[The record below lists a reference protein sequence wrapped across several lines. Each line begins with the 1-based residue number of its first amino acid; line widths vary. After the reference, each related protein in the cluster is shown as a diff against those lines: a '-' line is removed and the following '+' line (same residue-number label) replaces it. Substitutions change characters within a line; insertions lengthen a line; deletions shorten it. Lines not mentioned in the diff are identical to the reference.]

1 MARKGRPEPPMG
13 VLRRLDAGAR
23 AGFPAL
29 FTGLLIAVAAVPVGV
44 PGLAAAIALPPVFF
58 WTIFRPAAMPP
69 PAVFALGLL
78 LDMVTFEPLGIGV
91 LVLLVVH
98 GVALRLRDWLVKQSF
113 LLVWLA
119 FCVFAAAGTALGFAL
134 QAVLMMQVPPRM
146 PAVFQAGVAAGIYPA
161 LGWALGRLHMAMTR
175 AEEGL

>member
-29 FTGLLIAVAAVPVGV
+29 FTALLIAVAAVPVGV
-44 PGLAAAIALPPVFF
+44 PGLSAAVALPPVFF
-58 WTIFRPAAMPP
+58 WSIFRPAAMPP

-78 LDMVTFEPLGIGV
+78 LDLVSFAPLGIGV

-98 GVALRLRDWLVKQSF
+98 AVAIRLRDWLVKQSF

-119 FCVFAAAGTALGFAL
+119 FCVFAAGAAALGFLLHAL
-134 QAVLMMQVPPRM
+134 LMMQVPPRM
-146 PAVFQAGVAAGIYPA
+146 PAIFQAGVAAGIYPA

>member
-1 MARKGRPEPPMG
+1 MG

-23 AGFPAL
+23 AAFPAL

-44 PGLAAAIALPPVFF
+44 PGLAAAAALPPVFF

-78 LDMVTFEPLGIGV
+78 LDLVTFQPLGVGV
-91 LVLLVVH
+91 LTLLVAH
-98 GVALRLRDWLVKQSF
+98 GVALRARDALVKQSF
-113 LLVWLA
+113 LVVWLV
-119 FCVFAAAGTALGFAL
+119 FCVFAAGAALLGHAL
-134 QAVLMMQVPPRM
+134 HAALMWQAPPRM
-146 PAVFQAGVAAGIYPA
+146 PAVLQAGLAAGIYPA

-175 AEEGL
+175 AEDGL

>member
-44 PGLAAAIALPPVFF
+44 PGLAAAVALPPVFF

-78 LDMVTFEPLGIGV
+78 LDLVSFAPLGIGV
-91 LVLLVVH
+91 LVLLVAH
-98 GVALRLRDWLVKQSF
+98 AAALRLRDWLVKQGF
-113 LLVWLA
+113 PVVWLV
-119 FCVFAAAGTALGFAL
+119 FCTFAVGAAALGFVL
-134 QAVLMMQVPPRM
+134 QALLMMQVPPRM
-146 PAVFQAGVAAGIYPA
+146 PAVLQAGVAAGIYPA

>member
-58 WTIFRPAAMPP
+58 WTVFRPAAMPA

-78 LDMVTFEPLGIGV
+78 LDLVSFAPLGIGV
-91 LVLLVVH
+91 LTLLVAH
-98 GVALRLRDWLVKQSF
+98 GVAMRLRDWVVKQSF
-113 LLVWLA
+113 LLVWLV
-119 FCVFAAAGTALGFAL
+119 FCLFAIATAALGFLLHAL
-134 QAVLMMQVPPRM
+134 LMLQVPPRM
-146 PAVFQAGVAAGIYPA
+146 PAVLQAGMAAGIYPL
-161 LGWALGRLHMAMTR
+161 LGWALARLHMAMTR
-175 AEEGL
+175 AEEAA